1 MELGDLASLTG
12 LPGFEQFVEEQGG
25 HLGSTGLHIEN
36 LKNQLLRL
44 NEGYQDNISKPPQ
57 TTRVPQ
63 QSTNLKSKDDKGST
77 HQTMLGSLTQNFNQ
91 PQ

>member
-44 NEGYQDNISKPPQ
+44 NEGYQD
-57 TTRVPQ
+57 
-63 QSTNLKSKDDKGST
+63 TNLKSKDDKGST